1 MVVKLV
7 CRGPAVSFQIT
18 ILKVLAGHPDGRA
31 SVAELTRYVSI
42 LMSSGSDW
50 TDRMRGLA
58 ARAPKLEIFADSFV
72 LRDDRGWCIT
82 DSGRQFLASLEAPT
96 PAWSEKQD
104 QPTGARVTFVTA
116 PSQVQPT
123 LRLIVDNTGSQP
135 GLDPDETRRS
145 AWSAL
150 RPRSMM
156 GGEGRS

>member
-1 MVVKLV
+1 M
-7 CRGPAVSFQIT
+7 SFQIT

-50 TDRMRGLA
+50 TDAGWPHA
-58 ARAPKLEIFADSFV
+58 HQSIEIFADSFV
-72 LRDDRGWCIT
+72 LRDERGWCIT

-104 QPTGARVTFVTA
+104 QPPGARVTFVTA

-123 LRLIVDNTGSQP
+123 LRLIVDNTGAQP

-150 RPRSMM
+150 RPRSTM